1 LLILLLLTD
10 FAYTFKQNASLPL
23 DGDIAPIIVPDPHYA
38 DVLKDPFGFKL
49 LQEKNV
55 YAAPNRYFSHAAMI
69 LYYQH
74 VQSFLEPIFQDK
86 IKLLYSMSG
95 LFNTAIQ
102 YLLLFFNY
110 DLCFGSF

>member
-1 LLILLLLTD
+1 MWQQKIFKSKITKALLILLLLTD

-69 LYYQH
+69 LYYQACA
-74 VQSFLEPIFQDK
+74 VV
-86 IKLLYSMSG
+86 
-95 LFNTAIQ
+95 
-102 YLLLFFNY
+102 
-110 DLCFGSF
+110 FGTHFSR